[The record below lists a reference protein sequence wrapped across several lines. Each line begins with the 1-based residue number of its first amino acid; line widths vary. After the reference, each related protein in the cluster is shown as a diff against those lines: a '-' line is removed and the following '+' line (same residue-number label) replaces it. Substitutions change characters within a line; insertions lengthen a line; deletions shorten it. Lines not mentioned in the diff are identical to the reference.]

1 MIVRSTTQTSTI
13 RRRPASTGGRALAT
27 SDSPNVQRRRKVRRI
42 LLSLLVAEARRFLT
56 PRYQSTAAL
65 TVQRYPTART
75 TRYRRPART
84 ATSSRRPAWGARAG
98 TSASP
103 TVRPPTFLSAW
114 EPVQH
119 LLLHLHLQR
128 PRPPQ
133 LRQRQPRLLQLQL
146 RQRQLKLPAQR
157 LQRLPPLLLQQ
168 RRQLQLR
175 RRRP

>member
-75 TRYRRPART
+75 MRYRRPART

-103 TVRPPTFLSAW
+103 TVRPPTFLYAW

-119 LLLHLHLQR
+119 LLLHLQRLRHLHLQP
-128 PRPPQ
+128 PR
-133 LRQRQPRLLQLQL
+133 
-146 RQRQLKLPAQR
+146 
-157 LQRLPPLLLQQ
+157 Q
-168 RRQLQLR
+168 RRQQQQLHPH
-175 RRRP
+175 RPKSHLLRKGA

>member
-1 MIVRSTTQTSTI
+1 AARVLRPIAGAITAISPSILWMIVRSITQTSTI

-119 LLLHLHLQR
+119 LLLHLQ
-128 PRPPQ
+128 
-133 LRQRQPRLLQLQL
+133 
-146 RQRQLKLPAQR
+146 
-157 LQRLPPLLLQQ
+157 
-168 RRQLQLR
+168 R
-175 RRRP
+175 RRRRRQQQQLHLRPHRPKSHLLRKGA

>member
-119 LLLHLHLQR
+119 LLLHLHLHLQRQRRRRR
-128 PRPPQ
+128 PRP
-133 LRQRQPRLLQLQL
+133 LRQRQLLQLQL

-157 LQRLPPLLLQQ
+157 LQLQPLLLLQQ
-168 RRQLQLR
+168 R
-175 RRRP
+175 

>member
-13 RRRPASTGGRALAT
+13 RRRPVSTGGRALAT
-27 SDSPNVQRRRKVRRI
+27 SDSPNVQRRRKVQRI

-56 PRYQSTAAL
+56 PRYQSTAVL
-65 TVQRYPTART
+65 TAQRYPTART
-75 TRYRRPART
+75 TRYQRPART

-98 TSASP
+98 TSPSP

-119 LLLHLHLQR
+119 LH
-128 PRPPQ
+128 
-133 LRQRQPRLLQLQL
+133 LQL

-157 LQRLPPLLLQQ
+157 LQLQPP
-168 RRQLQLR
+168 
-175 RRRP
+175 